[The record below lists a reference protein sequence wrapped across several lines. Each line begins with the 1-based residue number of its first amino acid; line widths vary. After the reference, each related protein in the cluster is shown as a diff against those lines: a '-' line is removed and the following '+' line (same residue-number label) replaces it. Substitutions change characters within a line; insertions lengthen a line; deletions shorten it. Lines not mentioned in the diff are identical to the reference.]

1 MAHDREPLEHVQRNR
16 ARWDVE
22 AKDYAASGERAWAR
36 EEPAWGVWRVA
47 ESQLH
52 VLPTD
57 LAGKHAIELGCGT
70 AYVSSWLARRG
81 AHVVGIDASMA
92 QLTTARRLQRQHGLE
107 FPLIHGDA
115 EAVPC
120 RDGVF
125 DLAVSEYGACLWAN
139 PDRWLPEAA
148 RLLRPDGEL
157 IFLVN
162 SSLLTLCVPAEDE
175 LPATDRLLRPAF
187 GMFRIEWPNDPGVEF
202 HLSHGEWIR
211 RLRSSGFEIEDLIEV
226 QPPETAT
233 TRYAYVTL
241 EWSRKWPAE
250 EIWRVRK
257 SQLNRRN

>member
-1 MAHDREPLEHVQRNR
+1 
-16 ARWDVE
+16 
-22 AKDYAASGERAWAR
+22 
-36 EEPAWGVWRVA
+36 VA

-52 VLPTD
+52 VLPESLT
-57 LAGKHAIELGCGT
+57 GKHVIELGCGT
-70 AYVSSWLARRG
+70 AYVSAWLARRG
-81 AHVVGIDASMA
+81 ARVVGIDASLA
-92 QLTTARRLQRQHGLE
+92 QLTIARRLQRRHGLE

-115 EAVPC
+115 EAVPS
-120 RDGVF
+120 RDAAF
-125 DLAVSEYGACLWAN
+125 DLAISEYGACLWAN

-148 RLLRPDGEL
+148 RLLRPGGEL

-162 SSLLTLCVPAEDE
+162 SSLHTLCVPAEDDV
-175 LPATDRLLRPAF
+175 PATDRLLRPAF

-211 RLRSSGFEIEDLIEV
+211 RLRASGFEIEDLIEV

-257 SQLNRRN
+257 SHG